1 MLGSPDLRS
10 TALGA
15 VEHAAEFAG
24 LGLQQMTVSGHRF
37 TVDREIYAALDLQGA
52 RTLLTFDARA
62 ARARL
67 EQLPWVARAS
77 IERLM
82 PDAVDVRIM
91 ERVPFAVWRAG
102 EQSWLIDR
110 DGRKLQAV
118 PADVMPRLLR
128 VAGEGAPKE
137 AAAVA
142 ALLLDFPHI
151 ARRVQVAERIG
162 GRRWRLHVADG
173 SSIDLPATGEADALA
188 RLTRLYESGLPGAR
202 GIDVRMSTR
211 VLVRGLDAAATA
223 EHGPAKPAG
232 RT

>member
-1 MLGSPDLRS
+1 M
-10 TALGA
+10 
-15 VEHAAEFAG
+15 
-24 LGLQQMTVSGHRF
+24 
-37 TVDREIYAALDLQGA
+37 
-52 RTLLTFDARA
+52 
-62 ARARL
+62 
-67 EQLPWVARAS
+67 
-77 IERLM
+77 
-82 PDAVDVRIM
+82 RI
-91 ERVPFAVWRAG
+91 VAVWRAG

-110 DGRKLQAV
+110 DGRRLQAV

-173 SSIDLPATGEADALA
+173 GSIDLPATGEADALA